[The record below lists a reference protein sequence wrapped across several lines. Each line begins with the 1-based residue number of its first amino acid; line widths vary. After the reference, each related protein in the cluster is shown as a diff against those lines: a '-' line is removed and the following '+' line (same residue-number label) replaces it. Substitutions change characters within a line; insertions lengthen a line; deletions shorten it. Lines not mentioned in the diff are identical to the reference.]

1 MSYKGTCLCGDV
13 KFNFEF
19 DPMMQFQCHC
29 TSCQVAFGTS
39 LNALVIPEDELT
51 VEGELNRYT
60 KIGGSGNPLHYNYCV
75 KCGSFIYNKPDILD
89 GLIYLPAGL
98 LHDQIPFRP
107 TVELWTDDKAEW
119 MQKAKTIKASFPDNG
134 TVERLGELLENLEQ
148 RE

>member
-1 MSYKGTCLCGDV
+1 MARSGNKIPV
-13 KFNFEF
+13 SIS
-19 DPMMQFQCHC
+19 PMTHLDIMH
-29 TSCQVAFGTS
+29 GTS
-39 LNALVIPEDELT
+39 AF
-51 VEGELNRYT
+51 
-60 KIGGSGNPLHYNYCV
+60 NYCP

-107 TVELWTDDKAEW
+107 TVELWTDEKAEW
-119 MQKAKTIKASFPDNG
+119 IQKAKSIKASFPDNG